1 MTSLYFVCKLFGISS
16 IQLNG
21 SKYIVSSEEPENP
34 EANDLWTNTVTG
46 VVSSYDGEKWV
57 SSDQK
62 TAELVETT
70 AAQVD
75 SKLSDYDNRILNIEL
90 NSLLVNPLKW
100 KGGNVSAFGRKQYA
114 DIYHNASKLNLN
126 TVTIP
131 LQIAAKGI
139 SDSSPTI
146 TDYSYNEAWEAIPK
160 AKKDGYNVIL
170 EPYPFIANGT
180 IAETDWN
187 PSDINQWFIVW
198 GNHLKELAAKCE
210 QNNVDGIYIASNLV
224 HLEDYTDKW
233 KTLIADVRKVYN
245 GKILY
250 RTNYWATADW
260 APETIVAYNK
270 KLNNPIFGIVDII
283 AIAAYFELTD
293 NRNPTVDQLIDAIYS
308 VPLYGRGQNIF
319 KEIKAFNDKW
329 NKPIFFG
336 ELGIPPYSNSPEQP
350 HNAFGD
356 LGEYNELIQA
366 NWFEAWIRVFQ
377 AQDWWQG
384 YSVYAISDE
393 KSVYNVIDKKAES
406 IIRGQTLG
414 GKENTIT
421 YLLST
426 VNQLEKRIETL
437 ESK

>member
-1 MTSLYFVCKLFGISS
+1 M
-16 IQLNG
+16 
-21 SKYIVSSEEPENP
+21 
-34 EANDLWTNTVTG
+34 
-46 VVSSYDGEKWV
+46 
-57 SSDQK
+57 
-62 TAELVETT
+62 
-70 AAQVD
+70 
-75 SKLSDYDNRILNIEL
+75 
-90 NSLLVNPLKW
+90 
-100 KGGNVSAFGRKQYA
+100 
-114 DIYHNASKLNLN
+114 
-126 TVTIP
+126 TIP

-283 AIAAYFELTD
+283 AIGAYFELTD

-329 NKPIFFG
+329 NKPILFG

-350 HNAFGD
+350 HNAFGE
-356 LGEYNELIQA
+356 LGEYNESIQA

-393 KSVYNVIDKKAES
+393 KSVYNIIGKEAES

-414 GKENTIT
+414 GKENTFT
-421 YLLST
+421 YLIST
-426 VNQLEKRIETL
+426 LKHLEKRIEAL